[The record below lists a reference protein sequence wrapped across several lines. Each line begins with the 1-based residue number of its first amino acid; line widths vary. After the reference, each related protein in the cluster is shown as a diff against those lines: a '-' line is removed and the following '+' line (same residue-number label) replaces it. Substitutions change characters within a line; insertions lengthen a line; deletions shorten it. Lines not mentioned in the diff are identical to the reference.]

1 MEIILTGDNMNA
13 EEAMK
18 RGLVSKVFPHAD
30 LIPEALACAAKIA
43 EFSNPIVQM
52 AKECVNA
59 SFEMPLAQGVLFE
72 RRMFH
77 ATFGFADRKEG
88 MEAFLAKRKPEFTN
102 K

>member
-1 MEIILTGDNMNA
+1 
-13 EEAMK
+13 
-18 RGLVSKVFPHAD
+18 
-30 LIPEALACAAKIA
+30 
-43 EFSNPIVQM
+43 M

-59 SFEMPLAQGVLFE
+59 SFEMPLAQGILFE